1 MMQLQDQIH
10 NFKKNEEKLIQEVRK
25 LQSLLDDEK
34 NTNISQETLLGLRSD
49 YIKTLQETDDI
60 NKIRLATQV
69 QELLGYRK
77 QAKEFEKFKA
87 AHEEEKKNFS
97 GMLND
102 LLVKVGKAETE
113 RDMFKKAIE
122 HKTYKHQQRGD
133 PIN

>member
-1 MMQLQDQIH
+1 MT
-10 NFKKNEEKLIQEVRK
+10 QEVHK

-87 AHEEEKKNFS
+87 AHEEEKQNFV

-102 LLVKVGKAETE
+102 LREKIVKLETE
-113 RDMFKKAIE
+113 RDMLKKIVDR
-122 HKTYKHQQRGD
+122 KTYKHQQRS
-133 PIN
+133 